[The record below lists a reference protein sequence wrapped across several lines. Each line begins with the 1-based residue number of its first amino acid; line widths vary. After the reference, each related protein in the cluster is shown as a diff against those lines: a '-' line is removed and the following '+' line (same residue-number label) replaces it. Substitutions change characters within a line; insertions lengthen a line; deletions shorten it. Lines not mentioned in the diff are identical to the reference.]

1 MRVPSGASLR
11 SVLSPAL
18 AYMAVFLL
26 LPIAWAILLAFFD
39 FSPRRTGSPFLGLG
53 LDNPYVGLEHF
64 KRMFDFSSAAPLEVR
79 QFHTAVKV
87 TLLFAFLVLPLN
99 LAITLPLAAMIES
112 VRDRWKVL
120 YRTVFFLPVLT
131 SAVGVAIIWG
141 FVLHPQRGLLNG
153 TDHAPHGQ
161 VHARSPG
168 RPTRTSSSSASRCA
182 LIAIIVA
189 YLWQDIGYNLVI
201 FIAALQSIPDSV
213 KDAARV
219 DGASAWQTFRYI
231 TLPLLKPTIL
241 LASVLTMISSFQVFD
256 LFQVMTN
263 GGPDDQTR
271 ALSLDIYESAF
282 RYQRMG
288 WAAAVS
294 VVLFLLRVHDLAR
307 AVAVAQGELGVLMAT
322 TIERPAAGERADA
335 ATRQPRLPG
344 QRRHTVSRVA
354 LYACCSV
361 FGVIA
366 ALPFVWMILASFKTG
381 AEMRQIPP
389 TFWPAGSDARATT
402 RRS

>member
-1 MRVPSGASLR
+1 MASATIEHPEPKRRRWFGGREGAQR
-11 SVLSPAL
+11 RFVAVVLSPAV

-26 LPIAWAILLAFFD
+26 LPVGWAFLLAFFD

-53 LDNPYVGLEHF
+53 LDNPFVGIEHF
-64 KRMFDFSSAAPLEVR
+64 QRMFDLSPTAPLEVR
-79 QFHTAVKV
+79 QFHTALKV
-87 TLLFAFLVLPLN
+87 TLLFAFIVVPLN

-112 VRDRWKVL
+112 VRDRWKVV

-141 FVLHPQRGLLNG
+141 YVLHPQRGLLNG
-153 TDHAPHGQ
+153 LISRATGDVTAIAWTTDPDLVVVG
-161 VHARSPG
+161 VPI
-168 RPTRTSSSSASRCA
+168 A
-182 LIAIIVA
+182 LVAIIVA

-241 LASVLTMISSFQVFD
+241 LASVLTMISAFQVFD

-271 ALSLDIYESAF
+271 ALSLDIYDSAF
-282 RYQRMG
+282 RYQRYG

-294 VVLFLLRVHDLAR
+294 VVLFLLVF
-307 AVAVAQGELGVLMAT
+307 
-322 TIERPAAGERADA
+322 TISLV
-335 ATRQPRLPG
+335 Q
-344 QRRHTVSRVA
+344 SRFLKA
-354 LYACCSV
+354 NWEY
-361 FGVIA
+361 
-366 ALPFVWMILASFKTG
+366 
-381 AEMRQIPP
+381 
-389 TFWPAGSDARATT
+389 
-402 RRS
+402 